1 MENTED
7 LVLMNTPVDE
17 LMHAA
22 ESADDEFDQSDMSVN
37 DALAHWGIKGMRWGV
52 RRYQNK
58 DGSLT
63 PAGLKRQRK
72 LQDKLDKL
80 NGTSASGGQSGGRT
94 GGKKKISE
102 MDDDELREY
111 VNRKNA
117 ERNAYMLDRDIE
129 ALNPKKV
136 SAGEKFK
143 KELKE
148 KVFGPA
154 TMEAG
159 KKFLSGVMN
168 KAVDKAL
175 GEGKDP
181 LGGLKKE
188 AEKAGYGKVIA
199 EAKSAAAKA
208 KQEEIKA
215 KKAQKEWDEANV
227 KSDTKS
233 SDPYV
238 APKRDPEPY
247 STTSSSLHNRGIDIV
262 NSSYGNSSVSSVA
275 NSSSYQL
282 GQRAVAGY
290 LPAPVAGYLPA
301 PKDDD

>member
-1 MENTED
+1 MENTEH

-72 LQDKLDKL
+72 LQAKLDKL
-80 NGTSASGGQSGGRT
+80 NGTSAS

-159 KKFLSGVMN
+159 KKFLSGVMD
-168 KAVDKAL
+168 KAVKKAL
-175 GEGKDP
+175 GDGADDA

-199 EAKSAAAKA
+199 EAKSAAEKA
-208 KQEEIKA
+208 KQEAIKT
-215 KKAQKEWDEANV
+215 KQAQKKWDEENV

-238 APKRDPEPY
+238 APKRDPESY
-247 STTSSSLHNRGIDIV
+247 SATSSSLHNRGIDIV